1 MLTPVDPVA
10 LARLTAELT
19 ETSYHQLLTEYVQAR
34 IAELQADDVTKPY
47 VAMKRRG
54 QVEELQRLILPVTVQ
69 QLALRGLARRA
80 VAEAEPLAT
89 LAEVRRDWWQDPDE
103 PRM

>member
-10 LARLTAELT
+10 LARLPTELT
-19 ETSYHQLLTEYVQAR
+19 ETSYHQLLVEYVQTR
-34 IAELQADDVTKPY
+34 IAELQADDVTEPY
-47 VAMKRRG
+47 VAMQRRG
-54 QVEELQRLILPVTVQ
+54 QGEELQPLLLPACVQ

-89 LAEVRRDWWQDPDE
+89 LAEVRRGGGVEERQRWA
-103 PRM
+103 